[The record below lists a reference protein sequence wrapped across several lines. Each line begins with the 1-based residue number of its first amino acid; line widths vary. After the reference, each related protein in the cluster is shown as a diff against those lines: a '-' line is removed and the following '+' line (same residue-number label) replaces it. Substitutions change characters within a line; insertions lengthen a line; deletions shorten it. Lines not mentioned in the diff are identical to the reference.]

1 MSRVLVVY
9 QSFTGKCQGLAVAAA
24 EGARSTGAEVVVKD
38 AAGVTAAD
46 LSAADAV
53 IIGTPQPFG
62 SVAGETKK
70 LFERMWPEREKVGTG
85 KPLGA
90 FVCRGGT
97 DTSGSFEFLE
107 KWGGRFGL
115 ERKGQWVTAMRDD
128 AEASR
133 EPCRQLGADIAGS
146 VASAQ

>member
-1 MSRVLVVY
+1 MSKVLVVY
-9 QSFTGKCQGLAVAAA
+9 HSFTGKCQSLAEAAA
-24 EGARSTGAEVVVKD
+24 EGARSAGAEVVVRD

-70 LFERMWPEREKVGTG
+70 LFERLWPEREKVGTG

-90 FVCRGGT
+90 FVCYGST
-97 DTSGSFEFLE
+97 DPSGSFEFLE
-107 KWGGRFGL
+107 KWGSRFGL
-115 ERKGQWVTAMRDD
+115 ERKGQWVTAKRDE
-128 AEASR
+128 AEAGR
-133 EPCRQLGADIAGS
+133 EPCRQLGADIATR
-146 VASAQ
+146 VASA